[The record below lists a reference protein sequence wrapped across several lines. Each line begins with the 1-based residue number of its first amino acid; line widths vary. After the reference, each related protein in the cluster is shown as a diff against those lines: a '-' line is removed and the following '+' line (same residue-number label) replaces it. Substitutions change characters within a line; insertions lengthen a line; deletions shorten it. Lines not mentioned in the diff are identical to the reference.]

1 MSSLLLRPIQ
11 CENCKATFKT
21 ESALGLHLC
30 YDQYIPKKKYGE
42 PYKCEKCN
50 KNYQNRKT
58 FRYHLQSAHT
68 AEKKYKCDKCGFST
82 KTSSALSSHVH
93 RVHTKVEL
101 VKEWVAKSRPPFFK
115 YSSPPQLRYPQL
127 RYFCNYAILNWVQ
140 KKLELS
146 YFLLFSPSYT
156 TPYPLEE
163 KIV

>member
-1 MSSLLLRPIQ
+1 MEHLQSEEPFSSDPYFSRFSKFQSCFETPKFNNYPPLLLRPIQ

-101 VKEWVAKSRPPFFK
+101 VKK
-115 YSSPPQLRYPQL
+115 
-127 RYFCNYAILNWVQ
+127 
-140 KKLELS
+140 
-146 YFLLFSPSYT
+146 
-156 TPYPLEE
+156 
-163 KIV
+163 

>member
-1 MSSLLLRPIQ
+1 MVTKYQDLGKIYLLVDFPSSRVALKPPKFNNYPPLLLRPIQ

-101 VKEWVAKSRPPFFK
+101 VKK
-115 YSSPPQLRYPQL
+115 
-127 RYFCNYAILNWVQ
+127 
-140 KKLELS
+140 
-146 YFLLFSPSYT
+146 
-156 TPYPLEE
+156 
-163 KIV
+163 

>member
-1 MSSLLLRPIQ
+1 MEAMADVCTEYQGPF
-11 CENCKATFKT
+11 NVKT

-93 RVHTKVEL
+93 RVHTK
-101 VKEWVAKSRPPFFK
+101 
-115 YSSPPQLRYPQL
+115 
-127 RYFCNYAILNWVQ
+127 
-140 KKLELS
+140 ELS
-146 YFLLFSPSYT
+146 HMCSTCGKRFFAAVSLN
-156 TPYPLEE
+156 
-163 KIV
+163 KHIR